1 MKGDG
6 STETG
11 KKLKMEKGESM
22 TKSGVGILKSLSVSR
37 KNKSKKVLM
46 ITDGFW
52 KVNESDDSVWL
63 EYLHLNQIHV
73 PLHV

>member
-22 TKSGVGILKSLSVSR
+22 TKSEVGILK
-37 KNKSKKVLM
+37 
-46 ITDGFW
+46 
-52 KVNESDDSVWL
+52 
-63 EYLHLNQIHV
+63 
-73 PLHV
+73 

>member
-6 STETG
+6 STEIE

-22 TKSGVGILKSLSVSR
+22 TKSGVGILKSLSVCR
-37 KNKSKKVLM
+37 KIKSIKVFIILS
-46 ITDGFW
+46 ISW
-52 KVNESDDSVWL
+52 KVNEYDDSVWL
-63 EYLHLNQIHV
+63 EYFRFNQIHV